1 MTNSEMSRRGPGR
14 PRAFNDA
21 AVLGAAM
28 RLFWRDGYS
37 GASVPEISSAT
48 GLSTSS
54 LYNAYGS
61 KLDLLVAALDH
72 YSDTVLDRHLLGPLA
87 HGADGL
93 ADIDAFLDRL
103 AAASDVTHQP
113 RGCLAVN
120 TIAEFRDPPP
130 PVAARTAHFRS
141 QLRHGL
147 HAALSRAC
155 GLGEVPADAVDRR
168 ADALVPIVVAFHLL
182 VTARAPAAETR
193 DLLTAART
201 LAHGGLP

>member
-1 MTNSEMSRRGPGR
+1 MTDSEICRRRPGR
-14 PRAFNDA
+14 PRAFDEA
-21 AVLGAAM
+21 VVLGAAM

-37 GASVPEISSAT
+37 GASVPEISAAT

-72 YSDTVLDRHLLGPLA
+72 YSDTVLDRHMLGPLA
-87 HGADGL
+87 RGAAGL
-93 ADIDAFLDRL
+93 ADLDAFLDRL
-103 AAASDVTHQP
+103 AAAIDLTQP

-120 TIAEFRDPPP
+120 TIAEFRDAPP
-130 PVAARTAHFRS
+130 PVAARTERYRC

-155 GLGEVPADAVDRR
+155 ALGEVPADAVDRR
-168 ADALVPIVVAFHLL
+168 TDALVPIVVAFNVL
-182 VTARAPAAETR
+182 VAARAPAAETR

-201 LAHGGLP
+201 LAHAGLP